1 MKHYFYIFLLCNFT
15 NILSSQVITG
25 TVYDGETGDSLPGVN
40 VIIKNTIIGAATNQ
54 KGKFIITDLPAD
66 KYSLNVSMIG
76 YIKRTFEINVNND
89 TTVLQ
94 IPLLTSNIAFDIK
107 CDTIYDKNIDDVIT
121 LNCVNYWIE
130 ETDENN
136 HILDNPQI
144 VANVQILN
152 NSNYPIYIL
161 NNNYDNWKTY
171 CGDLYDS
178 TYKIIASGGNGYIEY
193 KGVPIFAESD
203 IVKVNKHSKKIIQ
216 SVRIMN
222 YFRDVD
228 YNQTLYF
235 KLKYNHGPRWWVIP
249 RENETLFKK
258 NIKKYLN
265 THCKLVRFDIESE
278 FIKLNIKFEEKE

>member
-1 MKHYFYIFLLCNFT
+1 MKHYFYIFLLCNIT

-25 TVYDGETGDSLPGVN
+25 TVYDEETGDALPGVN
-40 VIIKNTIIGAATNQ
+40 IFLENTIFGTATNQ
-54 KGKFIITDLPAD
+54 KGYFIISDLLAGTYTL
-66 KYSLNVSMIG
+66 KVSENF
-76 YIKRTFEINVNND
+76 YIKRTFEVNVNND
-89 TTVLQ
+89 TTVLK
-94 IPLLTSNIAFDIK
+94 IPLLTSNILIEIA
-107 CDTIYDKNIDDVIT
+107 CDTNYDKTINGKIS
-121 LNCVNYWIE
+121 LNCVKYWID
-130 ETDENN
+130 ETNENKY
-136 HILDNPQI
+136 ILADLQI
-144 VANVQILN
+144 SN
-152 NSNYPIYIL
+152 NSDHPIYII
-161 NNNYDNWKTY
+161 NRNYDNWNTF
-171 CGDLYDS
+171 CGGLYDS

-216 SVRIMN
+216 SVRIIN

-235 KLKYNHGPRWWVIP
+235 KLKYNHGPRWWVVP